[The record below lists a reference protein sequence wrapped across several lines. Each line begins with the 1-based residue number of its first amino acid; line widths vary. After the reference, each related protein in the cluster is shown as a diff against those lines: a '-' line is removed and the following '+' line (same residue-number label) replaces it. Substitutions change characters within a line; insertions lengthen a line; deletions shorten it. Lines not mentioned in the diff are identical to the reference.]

1 MTKPPIDSDLSK
13 SRGLVSLEYILLA
26 LCVCV
31 IALRTTFTEG
41 PAMQSTTLLTNL
53 SDTVYSL
60 SVSAVLIF
68 SFVLWLVWSFFSK
81 RFLYRLTGIEIGLCL
96 FCVAA
101 VAAGF
106 AAANKRVAITN
117 VAVFLAPPLMAL
129 LLVQILDSQSKIK
142 LVLAVIAALG
152 VVSTYQCIDQFF
164 TSNQMT
170 IEQYEQDPQSLLE
183 PLGIEPD
190 TLQHFLFEHRLY
202 SRGVRGFFTTRNS
215 AGSFA
220 LMASF
225 AAIVLFIEKFKNRKS
240 PSSRPL
246 HLLACAAAVA
256 IIIFGLALT
265 RSKGAILGL
274 LFATAILI
282 VYLRFGNWLK
292 ANKKAV
298 LIACLLLVITGTWV
312 VVSYGL
318 NHGRLPGGSSML
330 VRWQYWHASA
340 KMYADHPIT
349 GVGPGNFGHFYTHY
363 KPAEALESVADP
375 HNFPLGILTQYG
387 PIGLAGF
394 LAMIFIPLWG
404 TICPNPVSSSSSP
417 KAQPEPAFRTLA
429 VSFLIAVSAAL
440 LLIRPM
446 LMPATPADTPD
457 VMIYVIVTL
466 YVVPVAVFIIGFFL
480 LTVPLGTTRNT
491 QHAIC
496 NTNIA
501 AALFCA
507 VLGVAFH
514 NLIDFAIFEPPVFTT
529 LWAIIACLIAIDFHT
544 NRRPQLALKPAPVV
558 RAIVGLITLV
568 IIGAYFDY
576 VWSPVNKSTAKIQ
589 QAHQAISN
597 GQFEQAHRLLDSAA
611 KDDDL
616 GSAALSMNGRLYLH
630 HFQLTQ
636 NGNRDLLLK
645 SEKCLRTAIE
655 RNSAAFKNHE
665 RLTNVYESLAEI
677 SIQQEKTKWL
687 NKALNRASL
696 AVERYPGCGRLQF
709 KVAEIAEKLGKID
722 IAIEHYEKTI
732 DIEDKYRAQFQEMYP
747 EREKIVSRL
756 GEEKYKNAKQRIKHL
771 TRQPTP

>member
-1 MTKPPIDSDLSK
+1 
-13 SRGLVSLEYILLA
+13 
-26 LCVCV
+26 
-31 IALRTTFTEG
+31 
-41 PAMQSTTLLTNL
+41 
-53 SDTVYSL
+53 
-60 SVSAVLIF
+60 
-68 SFVLWLVWSFFSK
+68 
-81 RFLYRLTGIEIGLCL
+81 
-96 FCVAA
+96 
-101 VAAGF
+101 
-106 AAANKRVAITN
+106 
-117 VAVFLAPPLMAL
+117 
-129 LLVQILDSQSKIK
+129 DSQSKIK

-404 TICPNPVSSSSSP
+404 TICPNPVSSRSSP